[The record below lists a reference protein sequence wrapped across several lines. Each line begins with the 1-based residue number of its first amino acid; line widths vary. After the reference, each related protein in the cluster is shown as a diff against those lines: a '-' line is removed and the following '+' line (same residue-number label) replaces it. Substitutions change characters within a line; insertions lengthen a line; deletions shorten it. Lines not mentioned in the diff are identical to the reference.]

1 MSKVIKKMEMDA
13 LKNTFKDVRDLV
25 VLSSEK
31 LSCQIDYGM
40 RASFRKKKIHVQMV
54 KNTLARRV
62 FGELGMNVEKYW
74 SGTTLVA
81 WGGSSLAELSKDVDE
96 LVKKNAK
103 LLKVKGAVSEGQEID
118 FKVAL
123 SMPTRTEA
131 IGRVVNLALSPA
143 SRLIGQLKAPG
154 ANISGALK
162 TLSERTEPAAAGA
175 EPPVAAV

>member
-13 LKNTFKDVRDLV
+13 LKSTFKDVRDMV

-31 LSCQIDYGM
+31 LTCQIDYGM
-40 RASFRKKKIHVQMV
+40 RALLRKKKIQVQMV

-62 FGELGMNVEKYW
+62 FGELGMNLDKYW
-74 SGTTLVA
+74 AGTTLVA
-81 WGGSSLAELSKDVDE
+81 WGGTSLAELSKDVDD

-131 IGRVVNLALSPA
+131 IGRVVSLALSPA

-154 ANISGALK
+154 ANIAGALK
-162 TLSERTEPAAAGA
+162 TLSERTEQPAAGA